1 MNFNMKMVQEMQQ
14 RLEQI
19 QTELAETTVEGSAG
33 GGMVTVQVN
42 GQKQVQD
49 ITISP
54 EAVDPDDV
62 GLLEDMVLAAIQD
75 AMSNAEEVAAEKL
88 GPLAGGM
95 NIPGLT

>member
-1 MNFNMKMVQEMQQ
+1 MKMVQEMQQ